1 MLLVNSSHASGW
13 RCFTICL
20 RRLCCVLPHLLRVL
34 IVLLLLPMLVLLL
47 VPVVA
52 MVAWLL
58 LKMMLMLK
66 IMLMPTAAGV
76 FDSVAADNGRCGRVD
91 TGIGTRHRLNGVSQM
106 QRIEWWLEGR
116 CCRCGRV
123 NTDIGM
129 MMHATH
135 STL

>member
-1 MLLVNSSHASGW
+1 
-13 RCFTICL
+13 
-20 RRLCCVLPHLLRVL
+20 VLPHLLRVL

-106 QRIEWWLEGR
+106 KRIEWWLEGR

-123 NTDIGM
+123 NTDIGI

>member
-34 IVLLLLPMLVLLL
+34 IVLLLLPMLVLLALVLLL

-52 MVAWLL
+52 MLAWLL
-58 LKMMLMLK
+58 LKMMSMLS

-76 FDSVAADNGRCGRVD
+76 FARVAADNGRCGCVNTD
-91 TGIGTRHRLNGVSQM
+91 IGTRHRLTVVSQM
-106 QRIEWWLEGR
+106 QRVEG
-116 CCRCGRV
+116 
-123 NTDIGM
+123 
-129 MMHATH
+129 
-135 STL
+135 